1 MQEKLENKAPMISV
15 IMGVYNCENTVSDA
29 INSVLNQT
37 YQNFEFI
44 ICDDGSTDT
53 TLGIAEKYAHDYS
66 DKIILIRNDRN
77 RGLNYT
83 LNHCLKYA
91 KGKYIA
97 RMDGDDKSLPVR
109 FEKEVEFLENHSEI
123 SILGASLKAFD
134 DKGIWGTHT
143 FKEYPVAKDFL
154 HGSPFSHS
162 VCMVR
167 REAYMA
173 VDGYSEGKFLMR
185 VEDYHLWTKMYSKGY
200 KGANLQEELYLYRD
214 DRDGYQKR
222 KFRYRLN
229 EAYVSLIAVKMLH
242 LPIWSCLYAIRP
254 IVVGLLPSHIYE
266 FLHKRKLKQGNEGI

>member
-1 MQEKLENKAPMISV
+1 MQEKLENKIPMVSV

-53 TLGIAEKYAHDYS
+53 TFEVVKKYANIYS
-66 DKIILIRNDRN
+66 DKLILIRNDIN

-97 RMDGDDKSLPVR
+97 RMDGDDKSLPTR
-109 FEKEVEFLENHSEI
+109 FEKEVEFLEKHPEI
-123 SILGASLKAFD
+123 SILSASLKAFD
-134 DKGIWGTHT
+134 DKGIWGRHT
-143 FKEYPVAKDFL
+143 FKEYPIAKDFL
-154 HGSPFSHS
+154 YGSPFSHS

-167 REAYMA
+167 RQAYMA
-173 VDGYSEGKFLMR
+173 VDGYSEGKLLMR
-185 VEDYHLWTKMYSKGY
+185 VEDYHLWIKMYSKGY

-229 EAYVSLIAVKMLH
+229 EAYVSLCAVKMLH
-242 LPIWSCLYAIRP
+242 LPVWNCLYAIRP
-254 IVVGLLPSHIYE
+254 IVVGLLPSCMYE
-266 FLHKRKLKQGNEGI
+266 FLHKRKLKQRNEEL

>member
-1 MQEKLENKAPMISV
+1 MQEKKERKTPMISV
-15 IMGVYNCENTVSDA
+15 IMGVFNCENTVSDA
-29 INSVLNQT
+29 IVSVLEQT
-37 YQNFEFI
+37 YQDFEFI

-53 TLGIAEKYAHDYS
+53 TLEIVKKYASNYS
-66 DKIILIRNDRN
+66 DKIILIQNDKN

-83 LNHCLKYA
+83 LNHCLQYA
-91 KGKYIA
+91 RGKYIA
-97 RMDGDDKSLPVR
+97 RMDGDDESLPTR
-109 FEKEVEFLENHSEI
+109 FEKEVNFLETHDEI
-123 SILGASLKAFD
+123 AILGASLRAFD

-167 REAYMA
+167 HEAYTA
-173 VDGYSEGKFLMR
+173 VGGYSEGSLLMR

-229 EAYVSLIAVKMLH
+229 EAYVSILAVKMLR
-242 LPIWSCLYAIRP
+242 LPIWSCFFAIRP
-254 IVVGLLPSHIYE
+254 IIVGLLPSHMYE
-266 FLHKRKLKQGNEGI
+266 FLHKRKIKQGNEDL

>member
-1 MQEKLENKAPMISV
+1 
-15 IMGVYNCENTVSDA
+15 
-29 INSVLNQT
+29 
-37 YQNFEFI
+37 
-44 ICDDGSTDT
+44 
-53 TLGIAEKYAHDYS
+53 
-66 DKIILIRNDRN
+66 
-77 RGLNYT
+77 
-83 LNHCLKYA
+83 
-91 KGKYIA
+91 
-97 RMDGDDKSLPVR
+97 
-109 FEKEVEFLENHSEI
+109 
-123 SILGASLKAFD
+123 
-134 DKGIWGTHT
+134 
-143 FKEYPVAKDFL
+143 
-154 HGSPFSHS
+154 
-162 VCMVR
+162 MVR

-173 VDGYSEGKFLMR
+173 VDGYSEGNFLMR

>member
-1 MQEKLENKAPMISV
+1 
-15 IMGVYNCENTVSDA
+15 
-29 INSVLNQT
+29 
-37 YQNFEFI
+37 
-44 ICDDGSTDT
+44 
-53 TLGIAEKYAHDYS
+53 
-66 DKIILIRNDRN
+66 
-77 RGLNYT
+77 
-83 LNHCLKYA
+83 
-91 KGKYIA
+91 
-97 RMDGDDKSLPVR
+97 MDGDDKSLPVR

-229 EAYVSLIAVKMLH
+229 EAYVSLIAVKMLR

-254 IVVGLLPSHIYE
+254 IIVGLLPSHIYE

>member
-91 KGKYIA
+91 KGMY
-97 RMDGDDKSLPVR
+97 
-109 FEKEVEFLENHSEI
+109 
-123 SILGASLKAFD
+123 
-134 DKGIWGTHT
+134 
-143 FKEYPVAKDFL
+143 
-154 HGSPFSHS
+154 GSS
-162 VCMVR
+162 
-167 REAYMA
+167 
-173 VDGYSEGKFLMR
+173 
-185 VEDYHLWTKMYSKGY
+185 
-200 KGANLQEELYLYRD
+200 
-214 DRDGYQKR
+214 
-222 KFRYRLN
+222 
-229 EAYVSLIAVKMLH
+229 
-242 LPIWSCLYAIRP
+242 
-254 IVVGLLPSHIYE
+254 
-266 FLHKRKLKQGNEGI
+266 